1 MTAPTTIA
9 PTRTGWLVR
18 TPPGDAVT
26 IAWRNALAFAGPTA
40 AAVLTAEAWMV
51 GITAARAPTAAAR
64 NRRPV

>member
-1 MTAPTTIA
+1 M
-9 PTRTGWLVR
+9 R

-26 IAWRNALAFAGPTA
+26 IAWRNALAFGGPTA